1 MRNFVKLLD
10 VTWMSKN
17 TTRIESGKTSDAA
30 TAEGDEES
38 FQPLTAEQAAK
49 WRQQNPA
56 LSVWRVVFWQVAV
69 GVVLA
74 ALVGGWSGRVSLSVS
89 VFYGSAA
96 VFIPAAL
103 FARGL
108 TSRLTT
114 VNPLTAAAGLL
125 VWEGVKVVL
134 TVLALLLAPQVVED
148 LSWPALLA
156 GLVVTMKVYLL
167 ALAWRPTPLTQDLKS

>member
-1 MRNFVKLLD
+1 
-10 VTWMSKN
+10 MSKN
-17 TTRIESGKTSDAA
+17 TTRIVSGKTSDAA

-167 ALAWRPTPLTQDLKS
+167 ALAWRPTPLTQDVKS

>member
-1 MRNFVKLLD
+1 MQY
-10 VTWMSKN
+10 
-17 TTRIESGKTSDAA
+17 GKSSDAA
-30 TAEGDEES
+30 TPEGDEES

-56 LSVWRVVFWQVAV
+56 FSVWRVVFWQVAV

>member
-1 MRNFVKLLD
+1 
-10 VTWMSKN
+10 MSTNK
-17 TTRIESGKTSDAA
+17 TRMQSGKSSDAA
-30 TAEGDEES
+30 TPESDEES
-38 FQPLTAEQAAK
+38 FQPLTAEQAAQ
-49 WRQQNPA
+49 WRQKNPA

-69 GVVLA
+69 GMVVA
-74 ALVGGWSGRVSLSVS
+74 ALVGGWSGRVSLAVS

-114 VNPLTAAAGLL
+114 ASPLTAAAGLL

-148 LSWPALLA
+148 LSWPALLV

-167 ALAWRPTPLTQDLKS
+167 ALAWRPTPLTQDVKS

>member
-1 MRNFVKLLD
+1 
-10 VTWMSKN
+10 MSKN

-30 TAEGDEES
+30 TAEGDEDS

-74 ALVGGWSGRVSLSVS
+74 ALVGGWSGRVSLAVS

-125 VWEGVKVVL
+125 VWEGVKVAL
-134 TVLALLLAPQVVED
+134 TALALLLAPRLVED
-148 LSWPALLA
+148 LSWPALLV

-167 ALAWRPTPLTQDLKS
+167 ALAWRPSPLTQDLKS

>member
-1 MRNFVKLLD
+1 MQ
-10 VTWMSKN
+10 
-17 TTRIESGKTSDAA
+17 SGKSSDAA
-30 TAEGDEES
+30 TPESDEES
-38 FQPLTAEQAAK
+38 FQPLTAEQAAQ
-49 WRQQNPA
+49 WRQKTPA

-69 GVVLA
+69 GSAVA
-74 ALVGGWSGRVSLSVS
+74 ALVGGWSGRVSLAAS

-114 VNPLTAAAGLL
+114 ASPLTAAAGLL
-125 VWEGVKVVL
+125 VWEGVKVIL

-167 ALAWRPTPLTQDLKS
+167 ALAWRPSPLTQDLKS

>member
-1 MRNFVKLLD
+1 
-10 VTWMSKN
+10 MSKN

-30 TAEGDEES
+30 TAEGDEDS

-74 ALVGGWSGRVSLSVS
+74 ALVGGWSGRVSLVVS

-125 VWEGVKVVL
+125 VWEGVKVAL
-134 TVLALLLAPQVVED
+134 TALALLLATRLVED
-148 LSWPALLA
+148 LSWPALLV

-167 ALAWRPTPLTQDLKS
+167 ALAWRPSPLTQDLKS